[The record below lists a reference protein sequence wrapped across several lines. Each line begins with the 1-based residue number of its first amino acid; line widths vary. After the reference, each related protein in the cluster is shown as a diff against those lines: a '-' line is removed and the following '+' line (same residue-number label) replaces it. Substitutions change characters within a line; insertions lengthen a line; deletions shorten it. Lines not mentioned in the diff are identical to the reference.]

1 MPQAAEIYKNKI
13 HMSEPQKEERIVA
26 LLHGP
31 DRAGIVARVSGWIY
45 ARGGNILHADQHRD
59 RQEGIFFQRVEWIPV
74 GNVDEEIKL
83 FEEFAHADLQMET
96 KMYRSSSKPK
106 VALMVSNFEH
116 CFSDLVL
123 RCRSGE
129 IACDISCVIS
139 NHEKLR
145 PMSEMFGLKY
155 FYTPISKETKAE
167 TEKRQLE
174 IIRESGAELVV
185 MARYMQIL
193 SERFLDSVG
202 IPVINIHHSFLPAFA
217 GAKPY
222 HKAYERGV
230 KLIGATAHYAT
241 KDLDEGPIIAQL
253 VTSVNH
259 RHNVD
264 DLMRKGRELEREALA
279 CAVRCH
285 VEGRILTYKNKTVVF
300 D

>member
-1 MPQAAEIYKNKI
+1 MET
-13 HMSEPQKEERIVA
+13 KEERIVA
-26 LLHGP
+26 LLHGH

-74 GNVDEEIKL
+74 GDVAEEMRL
-83 FEEFAHADLQMET
+83 FKEFAKSDLEMEVSLS
-96 KMYRSSSKPK
+96 RLSSKPK
-106 VALMVSNFEH
+106 IVLMVSKFEH
-116 CFSDLVL
+116 CFGDMIM

-129 IACDISCVIS
+129 INCEIACVIS
-139 NHEKLR
+139 NHEDLR
-145 PMSEMFGLKY
+145 PLAETFGLKY
-155 FYTPISKETKAE
+155 HYIPVSKETKPQAE
-167 TEKRQLE
+167 AKQLE

-193 SERFLDSVG
+193 SENFLDTCSA
-202 IPVINIHHSFLPAFA
+202 PVINIHHSFLPAFA

-222 HKAYERGV
+222 HRAYERGV

-253 VTSVNH
+253 VTTVSH
-259 RHNVD
+259 RNNVD

-279 CAVRCH
+279 SAVRLH
-285 VEGRILTYKNKTVVF
+285 VEGRILTYKNKTVIF

>member
-1 MPQAAEIYKNKI
+1 MD
-13 HMSEPQKEERIVA
+13 SKEERIVA
-26 LLHGP
+26 LLHGH

-74 GNVDEEIKL
+74 GDVAEEMRL
-83 FEEFAHADLQMET
+83 FEEFAHSDLEMEVS
-96 KMYRSSSKPK
+96 MYRSSQKPK
-106 VALMVSNFEH
+106 IVLMVSKFEH
-116 CFSDLVL
+116 CFSDMIL

-129 IACDISCVIS
+129 INCEIACVIS
-139 NHEKLR
+139 NHEDLR
-145 PMSEMFGLKY
+145 QLSEMFGLKY
-155 FYTPISKETKAE
+155 YCIPVDKDSKPEA
-167 TEKRQLE
+167 EKRQLE
-174 IIRESGAELVV
+174 IITQSGAELVV

-193 SERFLDSVG
+193 SADFLDNCPA
-202 IPVINIHHSFLPAFA
+202 PVINIHHSFLPAFA

-241 KDLDEGPIIAQL
+241 KDLDEGPIIAQM
-253 VTSVNH
+253 VTTVSH
-259 RHNVD
+259 RNNVE

-279 CAVRCH
+279 TAVRLH
-285 VEGRILTYKNKTVVF
+285 VEGRILTYKNKTVIF

>member
-1 MPQAAEIYKNKI
+1 METN
-13 HMSEPQKEERIVA
+13 EERIVA
-26 LLHGP
+26 LLHGH

-74 GNVDEEIKL
+74 GDVSEEMRL
-83 FEEFAHADLQMET
+83 FKEFAKSDLEMEVSLSRST
-96 KMYRSSSKPK
+96 KKPK
-106 VALMVSNFEH
+106 IVLMVSKFEH
-116 CFSDLVL
+116 CFGDMIM
-123 RCRSGE
+123 RWRSGE
-129 IACDISCVIS
+129 LNCDIACVIS
-139 NHEKLR
+139 NHENLR
-145 PMSEMFGLKY
+145 QLAEMFGLTY
-155 FYTPISKETKAE
+155 HYIPVTKENKPQAE
-167 TEKRQLE
+167 AKQLE

-193 SERFLDSVG
+193 SEDFLDTCTA
-202 IPVINIHHSFLPAFA
+202 PVINIHHSFLPAFA

-222 HKAYERGV
+222 HRAYERGV

-253 VTSVNH
+253 VTTVSH
-259 RHNVD
+259 RNNVD

-279 CAVRCH
+279 SAVRLH
-285 VEGRILTYKNKTVVF
+285 VEGRILTYKNKTVIF

>member
-1 MPQAAEIYKNKI
+1 MDK
-13 HMSEPQKEERIVA
+13 KEERIVA
-26 LLHGP
+26 LLHGH

-74 GNVDEEIKL
+74 GDVAEEMRL
-83 FEEFAHADLQMET
+83 FEDFAKRDLEMDVSLS
-96 KMYRSSSKPK
+96 RSSSRPK
-106 VALMVSNFEH
+106 IVLMVSKFEH
-116 CFSDLVL
+116 CFSDMIL

-129 IACDISCVIS
+129 INCEIACVIS
-139 NHEKLR
+139 NHEDLR
-145 PMSEMFGLKY
+145 PMAEMFGLKY
-155 FYTPISKETKAE
+155 HYIPVTKENKPEAE
-167 TEKRQLE
+167 AQELK
-174 IIRESGAELVV
+174 IIAESGASLVV

-193 SERFLDSVG
+193 SENFLDTCPA
-202 IPVINIHHSFLPAFA
+202 PVINIHHSFLPAFA

-241 KDLDEGPIIAQL
+241 KDLDEGPIIAQH
-253 VTSVNH
+253 VTTVSH
-259 RHNVD
+259 RNNVE

-279 CAVRCH
+279 MAVRLH
-285 VEGRILTYKNKTVVF
+285 VEGRILTYKNKTVIF